1 MFVNRLAVI
10 LFRLTN
16 LMIILRIFAYYFKV
30 DEAGCFYFLYVIIL
44 RTCVLLKNI
53 HLGKSIPMINLKRES
68 MLCAIKFKLFEK

>member
-16 LMIILRIFAYYFKV
+16 LMIILRIFSYYFKV
-30 DEAGCFYFLYVIIL
+30 DEAGYVIIL

-53 HLGKSIPMINLKRES
+53 HLGNWEDTLKMVTGLIVTMKGLS
-68 MLCAIKFKLFEK
+68 FLWPK